1 MDNVGICNLA
11 LQRLG
16 ARSISS
22 LTDDSTNA
30 RECNRVFDHARD
42 SELRAYQWNFARAR
56 ASIAAS
62 STAPAFE
69 FAYKYP
75 LPADWVRTLPQK
87 EVTDWQIEGRY
98 ILTNDKAPLQLIY
111 LKRVT
116 DPEEFDDLFTELLIS
131 RIAYDIC
138 EKITQSNSK
147 KAEAKD
153 RYDTAVARAKK
164 VDSFE
169 SIPKEAP
176 ASSWDTVRL

>member
-22 LTDDSTNA
+22 LEDDSTAA
-30 RECNRVFDHARD
+30 RECNRVFAHARD

-56 ASIAAS
+56 VSIAAS
-62 STAPAFE
+62 STPPAFG
-69 FAYKYP
+69 FANRFP
-75 LPADWVRTLPQK
+75 LPSDCLRILPQK
-87 EVTDWQIEGRY
+87 DVTDWQIEGRY

-111 LKRVT
+111 LKSVT
-116 DPEEFDDLFTELLIS
+116 DPNEFDSLFTELFVS

-153 RYDTAVARAKK
+153 RYEMAMARARKI
-164 VDSFE
+164 DSFE

-176 ASSWDTVRL
+176 TSSWDTARL